1 VEKVPFLLGFKVSGF
16 QCSEVRSKVRMAPR
30 RHMARSYC
38 ELACLAESQDSGSTH
53 LPQHGI
59 IPSIRDSR
67 FDVPAEMG
75 GNLRRFQHRRGTGTT
90 QSGRVPNPTK
100 VCRMSRT
107 KFSLLNCLL
116 EVLAHE
122 VNATMTWN
130 LQRWNL
136 ETFSSQVSS
145 LPVSSVGLSWEF
157 LVLQM

>member
-1 VEKVPFLLGFKVSGF
+1 MFRGKIKGEDGATETYGPFLLRTCLFGRK
-16 QCSEVRSKVRMAPR
+16 PR
-30 RHMARSYC
+30 
-38 ELACLAESQDSGSTH
+38 SGSTH

-59 IPSIRDSR
+59 ILSIRDLR
-67 FDVPAEMG
+67 FDVPAEKG

-122 VNATMTWN
+122 VNATMT
-130 LQRWNL
+130 
-136 ETFSSQVSS
+136 
-145 LPVSSVGLSWEF
+145 
-157 LVLQM
+157 